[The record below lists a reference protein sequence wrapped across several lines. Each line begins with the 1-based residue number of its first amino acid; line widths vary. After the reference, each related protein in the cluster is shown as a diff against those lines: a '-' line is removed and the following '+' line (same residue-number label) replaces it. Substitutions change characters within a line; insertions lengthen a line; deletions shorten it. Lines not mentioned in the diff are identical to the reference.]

1 MPSMRL
7 MHCAEPRL
15 AAIWGRGLLGAS
27 VLPNSYLGPM
37 KTVAL
42 AGHSVRQSARRHYEQ
57 AGLLALL
64 GAGLL
69 TGAVLTGADAAGGV
83 AAIFCAVGVL
93 VVFEARRQLRLA
105 RRFTVGARSE
115 ERVGSRLWVL
125 EERGWLV
132 AHDVGKEGG
141 GNIDHLVHSPTVTF
155 VVETKNSNARE
166 RDLEQSRRH
175 ARWAAAT
182 YGAERRVISVICA
195 QRSGDQPRLVDGVY
209 VVGAPHLVNFMLDRG

>member
-1 MPSMRL
+1 MPSRRL
-7 MHCAEPRL
+7 MRSADPRL
-15 AAIWGRGLLGAS
+15 ADACGSGLFGSS
-27 VLPNSYLGPM
+27 VLRSSYLGPM

-69 TGAVLTGADAAGGV
+69 TVAVVIGADAAGG
-83 AAIFCAVGVL
+83 AAALLCAVGVL
-93 VVFEARRQLRLA
+93 AAFEARRQLRLA
-105 RRFTVGARSE
+105 RRFSVGATSE
-115 ERVGSRLWVL
+115 ERVGSRLWAL

-132 AHDVGKEGG
+132 AHDVAKEGG
-141 GNIDHLVHSPTVTF
+141 GNVDHLVHSPAVTF
-155 VVETKNSNARE
+155 VVETKTSGARE

-182 YGAERRVISVICA
+182 YGSQRKVISVICV
-195 QRSGDQPRLVDGVY
+195 QRSADRPRLVDGVY
-209 VVGAPHLVNFMLDRG
+209 VVGARHLVGFMLDRG